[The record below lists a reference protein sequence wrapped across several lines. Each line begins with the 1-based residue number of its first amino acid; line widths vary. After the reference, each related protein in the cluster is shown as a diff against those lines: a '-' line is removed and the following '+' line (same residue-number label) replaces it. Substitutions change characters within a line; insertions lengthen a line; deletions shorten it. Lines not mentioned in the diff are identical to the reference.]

1 MIPWMKAVVM
11 AGGQGTRLRP
21 LTSNQPKPMLPIV
34 GQPMMQH
41 ILRLARR
48 HGIGDVV
55 ATVQFLASIVR
66 NFFGDG
72 SDLGVSL
79 SYATEEE
86 PLGTA
91 GSVRNARPLLDDR
104 TLVLSGDS
112 VTDVDLSELIRFHE
126 SRRAAVTV
134 TLKRV
139 RDPLEFGIVIVN
151 EEGRVDR
158 FLEKPG
164 WGDVFSDT
172 INTGIYVLEDEV
184 LELIPEGKE
193 FDFSKDLFPLLLDKG
208 YPIYGYVTDRYWTDV
223 GTLGAYM
230 EAHRAVLDRDVD
242 VEIEGFEVKPGVWLG
257 EGAELDPD
265 VDVAGPVYVGENA
278 RVEAGV
284 TLREHT
290 VLGRGAS
297 VRSGAFL
304 HRCVVHDYVYVG
316 PSTSLRGCV
325 VGKNSDVKY
334 GAKLEEGVVVAEQC
348 HIGEGAVL
356 YPQVKVY
363 PFKSVDPGAIVSK
376 SIVWESGGVR
386 GLFGERGISG
396 LINVD
401 ITPEMS
407 LRLALAYASLLPKS
421 SVVVASRDP
430 TRSARILKRSMVAG
444 INAGG
449 VDCHDVELVPA
460 PVARFYARSARARG
474 GFSVRTSPGDPA
486 SVDIQFFDDSGIDIG
501 PDVQRQLERAYYRD
515 DLRRVFHH
523 DIGELNLP
531 ARARDYYARGLLDAI
546 DVEALRT
553 REAKLVVDYGFG
565 AASLTGPLVLG
576 RIRGG
581 ILAVNALLDEDRLI
595 RSREQN
601 EEHLRDLARLVHSSG
616 AELGVLIDAT
626 GERLHLVDGAGRI
639 LDGRTALLAFVSLT
653 AATESSARVALPVAT
668 SRVAEA
674 IVCERGGQ
682 VQWTPIAPASLMA
695 AADRKGIAFAGD
707 ELGGFIF
714 PEFLPAYDALM
725 ALMKLLEKLGS
736 VNTSLRDVIDGLPP
750 AHISRQ
756 DVPTPWEAKGT
767 VMRRLIERLDGERV
781 VTIDGVKAYRGEDW
795 VLVIPHP
802 QEPLVRVWAEAG
814 SPELADGL
822 AAEFAGLVE
831 ELRT

>member
-1 MIPWMKAVVM
+1 MRAVVM

-34 GQPMMQH
+34 GRPMMEH
-41 ILRLARR
+41 IIRLARN
-48 HGIGDVV
+48 HGFTEVI
-55 ATVQFLASIVR
+55 ATVQFLASVVR
-66 NFFGDG
+66 NYFGDG

-91 GSVRNARPLLDDR
+91 GSVRNAAPLLDDR
-104 TLVLSGDS
+104 TLVLSGDTL
-112 VTDVDLSELIRFHE
+112 TDVDLTELVKFHE
-126 SRRAAVTV
+126 STGAAVTV
-134 TLKRV
+134 TVARV
-139 RDPLEFGIVIVN
+139 PNPLDFGIVITD
-151 EEGRVDR
+151 ESGRVER

-172 INTGIYVLEDEV
+172 INTGIYVLDRDV
-184 LELIPEGKE
+184 IDSIPDGEE

-208 YPIYGYVTDRYWTDV
+208 CPIYGYVTDRYWTDV
-223 GTLGAYM
+223 GTLGAYLA
-230 EAHRAVLDRDVD
+230 AHRDVLDRKVD
-242 VEIEGFEVKPGVWLG
+242 AELAGFELRHGIWLG
-257 EGAELDPD
+257 EGAEVDPD
-265 VDVAGPVYVGENA
+265 ANVQGPAFIGAYSRIEGGA
-278 RVEAGV
+278 S
-284 TLREHT
+284 LREHT
-290 VLGRGAS
+290 VVGRGVS
-297 VRSGAFL
+297 IKSGAFL
-304 HRCVVHDYVYVG
+304 HRSVLHDYVYVG
-316 PSTSLRGCV
+316 PSASLLGCV
-325 VGKNSDVKY
+325 VGKNTDVKS
-334 GAKLEEGVVVAEQC
+334 GARLEEGVVVADEC

-356 YPQVKVY
+356 QPQVKVY
-363 PFKSVDPGAIVSK
+363 PFKSVEPGAIVSK
-376 SIVWESGGVR
+376 SIVWESGGAR
-386 GLFGERGISG
+386 GLFGERGVSG

-401 ITPEMS
+401 VTPEMAV
-407 LRLALAYASLLPKS
+407 RLALAYASMQPKRS
-421 SVVVASRDP
+421 IVAASRDP

-474 GFSVRTSPGDPA
+474 GFSVRTSPWDTA
-486 SVDIQFFDDSGIDIG
+486 SVDIQFFDDAGIDIG
-501 PDVQRQLERAYYRD
+501 PDVQRKLERAYYRD
-515 DLRRVFHH
+515 DLRRVFYH

-546 DVEALRT
+546 DVEALRK

-565 AASLTGPLVLG
+565 AATLTGPLVMG

-595 RSREQN
+595 RSHEQN
-601 EEHLRDLARLVHSSG
+601 EEHLRDLARLVESSG

-639 LDGRTALLAFVSLT
+639 LDGRTALLAFVSLV
-653 AATESSARVALPVAT
+653 ASTESSVGVALPVAT

-674 IVCERGGQ
+674 IVGERGGH

-707 ELGGFIF
+707 ELGGYIF
-714 PEFLPAYDALM
+714 PAFLPAYDALM

-736 VNTSLRDVIDGLPP
+736 ANTSLRDVIDGLPP

-814 SPELADGL
+814 SPESADGL